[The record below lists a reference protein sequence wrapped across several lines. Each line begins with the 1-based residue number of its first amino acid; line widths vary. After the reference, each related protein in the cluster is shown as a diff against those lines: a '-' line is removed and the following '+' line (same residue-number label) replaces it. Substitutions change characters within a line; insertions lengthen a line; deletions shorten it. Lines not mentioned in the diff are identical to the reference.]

1 REQMFR
7 VLMNLIRNGVEALAS
22 AGMEPGRPPRIRVQG
37 WLNHKEAVI
46 EVSDTGPGVPVS
58 TRVQLFTPFRSSRA
72 GGSGLGLVI
81 SADLVRGHGGA
92 IILVDGANAEGSGAK
107 FRISLP

>member
-1 REQMFR
+1 
-7 VLMNLIRNGVEALAS
+7 VLMNLIRNGVEALTS
-22 AGMEPGRPPRIRVQG
+22 AMTETGRPARIRVQG
-37 WLNHKEAVI
+37 WLDKREAVI

-58 TRVQLFTPFRSSRA
+58 ARAQLFTPFSSSRA

-107 FRISLP
+107 FRISLPQPGDAS